1 MWKGS
6 AGTDAVVR
14 RGATKGGAE
23 NGGRGVAK
31 WGRSQGPTPAPGQPE
46 ELLGVVT

>member
-14 RGATKGGAE
+14 RGATKGGQKM
-23 NGGRGVAK
+23 GGAAK

>member
-14 RGATKGGAE
+14 RGATKGE
-23 NGGRGVAK
+23 QKMGGGGTAK